1 MPPRHSQIQTE
12 VQRLPGALCKPY
24 SDRIMSATAFRYH
37 ATNSDTE
44 SLRKEVREFLA
55 HTLRDRPPL
64 RRADS
69 WMGADPAFSR
79 ELGRRGWL
87 GMALP
92 KQYGGSEAGP
102 FARYVVIEELLAAGA
117 PVSAHWIADR
127 QSGPLILRY
136 GTDAQ
141 RERYLPAICRGE
153 SYFCIGMS
161 EPNSGSDL
169 ASIRTRAVR
178 DSDGWTLNGHKLW
191 TTNAHYSHYM
201 IALVRTGETPASRHE
216 GMSQFII
223 DLKAPGVTVRPI
235 RDLAGGEHFNEVFF
249 DDVKLGPDSLIG
261 TEGQGWEQV
270 TAELAFERS
279 GPERFLSSIALL
291 HTLIDAIGQRPD
303 ALQAREIG
311 RLTAR
316 LFTLRQMSLS
326 VTAELAAGRNP
337 AWAASCVKDL
347 GTTFEQ
353 EIPEVAQL
361 LLDIAP
367 STAGGS
373 DHARVLAYLTQMAP
387 SFSLRGGT
395 REILRGIIARGL
407 GLR

>member
-1 MPPRHSQIQTE
+1 
-12 VQRLPGALCKPY
+12 
-24 SDRIMSATAFRYH
+24 MSVNAFRYH
-37 ATNSDTE
+37 RIPPDAE
-44 SLRKEVREFLA
+44 PLREQVRSFLSE
-55 HTLRDRPPL
+55 TLKDRSPL

-69 WMGADPAFSR
+69 WMGADPDFSR
-79 ELGRRGWL
+79 ELGQRGWL

-92 KQYGGSEAGP
+92 KRYGGSEAGP

-136 GTDAQ
+136 GTEAQ
-141 RERYLPAICRGE
+141 REKYLPGICRGE

-169 ASIRTRAVR
+169 ASIRTRAEH
-178 DSDGWTLNGHKLW
+178 DGNGWVLNGHKLW

-201 IALVRTGETPASRHE
+201 IALVRTGEKTASRHE
-216 GMSQFII
+216 GMSQLII
-223 DLKAPGVTVRPI
+223 DLKAPGVTIRPI
-235 RDLAGGEHFNEVFF
+235 VDLAGGKHFNEVYF
-249 DDVKLGPDSLIG
+249 DNVQLGADALIG
-261 TEGQGWEQV
+261 REGQGWEQV
-270 TAELAFERS
+270 TAELAYERS

-291 HTLIDAIGQRPD
+291 HTLIDAIGRRPD
-303 ALQAREIG
+303 ALQSREIG

-326 VTAELAAGRNP
+326 VTAELAAGNNP

-347 GTTFEQ
+347 GSVFEQ

-361 LLDIAP
+361 LLDMSP
-367 STAGGS
+367 SVGGGS
-373 DHARVLAYLTQMAP
+373 DHAQVLAYLMQMAP

>member
-1 MPPRHSQIQTE
+1 
-12 VQRLPGALCKPY
+12 
-24 SDRIMSATAFRYH
+24 MSVTAFRY
-37 ATNSDTE
+37 APLPPDTE
-44 SLRKEVREFLA
+44 PLRQEVRAFLRQA
-55 HTLRDRPPL
+55 LKDRPAL

-69 WMGADPAFSR
+69 WMGADPEFSR
-79 ELGRRGWL
+79 ELGRRGWI

-92 KQYGGSEAGP
+92 KRYGGAEAGP

-127 QSGPLILRY
+127 QSGPLLLRF
-136 GTDAQ
+136 GTERQ
-141 RERYLPAICRGE
+141 RDRHLPAICRGE

-178 DSDGWTLNGHKLW
+178 QGGGWLLNGHKLW
-191 TTNAHYSHYM
+191 TTNAHYSQFM
-201 IALVRTGETPASRHE
+201 IALVRTGDKTAARHE

-223 DLKAPGVTVRPI
+223 DLRAPGVTIRPV
-235 RDLAGGEHFNEVFF
+235 RDLAGGQHFNEVFF
-249 DDVKLGPDSLIG
+249 DNVVLDADALVG
-261 TEGQGWEQV
+261 TEGEGWQQV

-291 HTLIDAIGQRPD
+291 HTLIDAVGRRPD
-303 ALQAREIG
+303 AFQAREIG
-311 RLTAR
+311 RLSAR
-316 LFTLRQMSLS
+316 LMTLRQMSLS
-326 VTAELAAGRNP
+326 VTAELAAGANP

-347 GTTFEQ
+347 GTSFEQ
-353 EIPEVAQL
+353 ELPEVAQL
-361 LLDIAP
+361 LLESPP
-367 STAGGS
+367 SVGGGT
-373 DHARVLAYLTQMAP
+373 DHTQVLAYLMQLAP

>member
-1 MPPRHSQIQTE
+1 MSVTE
-12 VQRLPGALCKPY
+12 FHHHRIP
-24 SDRIMSATAFRYH
+24 SDA
-37 ATNSDTE
+37 E
-44 SLRKEVREFLA
+44 PLRAQVRAFLA
-55 HTLRDRPPL
+55 EALKDRPPL

-92 KQYGGSEAGP
+92 RRYGGQEAGP

-136 GTDAQ
+136 GSEAQ
-141 RERYLPAICRGE
+141 RENFLPPICRGE

-169 ASIRTRAVR
+169 ASIRSRAVR
-178 DSDGWTLNGHKLW
+178 RGDGWVLNGHKLW
-191 TTNAHYSHYM
+191 TTNAHHSQFI
-201 IALVRTGETPASRHE
+201 IALVRTGEKTTSRHD
-216 GMSQFII
+216 GMSQFIV
-223 DLKAPGVTVRPI
+223 DLKAPGVTIRPI

-249 DDVKLGPDSLIG
+249 DDVQLGADALIG
-261 TEGQGWEQV
+261 EEGQGWNQV

-291 HTLIDAIGQRPD
+291 HTLIDAVGREPD

-326 VTAELAAGRNP
+326 VTAELAAGNNP

-347 GTTFEQ
+347 GAVFEQ

-361 LLDIAP
+361 LLDVPP
-367 STAGGS
+367 SVGGGS
-373 DHARVLAYLTQMAP
+373 DHAQVLAYLMQMAP

>member
-1 MPPRHSQIQTE
+1 MALASFQY
-12 VQRLPGALCKPY
+12 QRIPAEAEPLRADVRSFL
-24 SDRIMSATAFRYH
+24 ATA
-37 ATNSDTE
+37 
-44 SLRKEVREFLA
+44 LK
-55 HTLRDRPPL
+55 DRSAL

-79 ELGRRGWL
+79 ELGQRGWL
-87 GMALP
+87 GMTLP
-92 KQYGGSEAGP
+92 RQYGGHDAGP
-102 FARYVVIEELLAAGA
+102 WARYVVIEELLAAGA

-136 GTDAQ
+136 GTEAQ
-141 RERYLPAICRGE
+141 RQKYLPGICKGE
-153 SYFCIGMS
+153 VYFCIGMS

-169 ASIRTRAVR
+169 ASIRSRAVR
-178 DSDGWTLNGHKLW
+178 DEAADDGSWRLSGQKVW
-191 TTNAHYSHYM
+191 TTNAHHAHHM
-201 IALVRTGETPASRHE
+201 IALVRTGPSTSDKAARHE

-235 RDLAGGEHFNEVFF
+235 RDLAGGEHFNEVYL
-249 DDVKLGPDSLIG
+249 DNVRLDADALIG

-291 HTLIDAIGQRPD
+291 HTLIDSVGPQPD
-303 ALQAREIG
+303 ALQANAVG
-311 RLTAR
+311 RLSAR
-316 LFTLRQMSLS
+316 LVVLRQMSLS
-326 VTAELAAGRNP
+326 VTAELADGGHP
-337 AWAASCVKDL
+337 AWAASCLKDL
-347 GTTFEQ
+347 GAAFEQ
-353 EIPEVAQL
+353 EIPELAQQVLDVAPTV
-361 LLDIAP
+361 D
-367 STAGGS
+367 GGS
-373 DHARVLAYLTQMAP
+373 DHAQVLAALMQMAP